1 MMTILYKVHNNI
13 YVNMTN
19 KCTCACT
26 FCLRQNKDKME
37 DSDSLWLDREPTVEE
52 VKDEFAKWD
61 VDSYD
66 EIVFCGFGEPSIRL
80 YDVLEVAQFI
90 KEKYNKTI
98 RINTNGL
105 ANLYF
110 DKDVTPLF
118 KDKIDI
124 VSISL
129 NTPNKEKYYEL
140 TRNRF
145 GVDGFDGMLDFAKK
159 VKNYVKEVVLTTV
172 STTLTKDEELEC
184 KKICDDLGV
193 TYRIRPWED

>member
-19 KCTCACT
+19 KCTCAWT
-26 FCLRQNKDKME
+26 FCLRQSKDKME

-52 VKDEFAKWD
+52 VKAEFNKWD
-61 VDSYD
+61 VESYD
-66 EIVFCGFGEPSIRL
+66 EIVFCGFGEPSIRI
-80 YDVLEVAQFI
+80 YDVLEVAQYL
-90 KEKYNKTI
+90 KEKYNKPI

-145 GVDGFDGMLDFAKK
+145 GVDGFDGMLDFASK
-159 VKNYVKEVVLTTV
+159 VKQYVKEVVLTTV
-172 STTLTKDEELEC
+172 STTLTKEEEAEC

>member
-1 MMTILYKVHNNI
+1 MMTILYKIHNNI

-26 FCLRQNKDKME
+26 FCLRQNRDTME
-37 DSDSLWLDREPTVEE
+37 DSESLWLDREPTVEE
-52 VKDEFAKWD
+52 IKAEFSKWD
-61 VDSYD
+61 VEKYD

-80 YDVLEVAQFI
+80 YDILEVAEFL
-90 KEKYNKTI
+90 KSKYNKPI

-110 DKDVTPLF
+110 EKDVTPLF
-118 KDKIDI
+118 KDKIDV

-140 TRNRF
+140 TRNQF
-145 GVDGFDGMLDFAKK
+145 GEKGFDGMLDFAKK
-159 VKNYVKEVVLTTV
+159 VKNYVSKVVLTTV
-172 STTLTKDEELEC
+172 ETTLTKEEEQQC
-184 KKICDDLGV
+184 QKICDDLGV
-193 TYRIRPWED
+193 IYRIRPWED

>member
-26 FCLRQNKDKME
+26 FCLRQSKDKME
-37 DSDSLWLDREPTVEE
+37 DSESLWLDREPTVEE
-52 VKDEFAKWD
+52 VKAEFEKWD
-61 VDSYD
+61 VDKYD
-66 EIVFCGFGEPSIRL
+66 EIVFCGFGEPSIRI

-90 KEKYNKTI
+90 KEKYNKPI

-145 GVDGFDGMLDFAKK
+145 GVEGFDGMLDFARK
-159 VKNYVKEVVLTTV
+159 VKQYVKEVVLTTV

-193 TYRIRPWED
+193 SYRIRPWED

>member
-26 FCLRQNKDKME
+26 FCLRQSKDKME
-37 DSDSLWLDREPTVEE
+37 DSESLWLDREPTVEE
-52 VKDEFAKWD
+52 VKAEFEKWD
-61 VDSYD
+61 VDKYD
-66 EIVFCGFGEPSIRL
+66 EIVFCGFGEPSIRIH
-80 YDVLEVAQFI
+80 DVLEVAQFI
-90 KEKYNKTI
+90 KEKYNKPI

-110 DKDVTPLF
+110 EEDVTPLF

-145 GVDGFDGMLDFAKK
+145 GIKGFDGMLDFARK
-159 VKNYVKEVVLTTV
+159 VKQYVKEVVLTTV

>member
-1 MMTILYKVHNNI
+1 MIKRL
-13 YVNMTN
+13 
-19 KCTCACT
+19 
-26 FCLRQNKDKME
+26 FE
-37 DSDSLWLDREPTVEE
+37 F

-110 DKDVTPLF
+110 DKDVTSLF

-145 GVDGFDGMLDFAKK
+145 GVDGFDDGFDDSPFPPQPTKTARSAKAVNFLK
-159 VKNYVKEVVLTTV
+159 FFMFSSPFFNSILF
-172 STTLTKDEELEC
+172 
-184 KKICDDLGV
+184 
-193 TYRIRPWED
+193 